1 MSETPAAPAE
11 VVHDRILTTPN
22 ALSALRLASVP
33 FFVWLFINGHEN
45 TAVIVYAAG
54 AWTDFFDGYI
64 ARRTG
69 SITRLGQLLD
79 PLADR
84 VLIVAL
90 AIALVARDVL
100 APWLAVA
107 VIARD
112 VLVLALWPLLERM
125 GMKRIQVN
133 FTGKTATACLL
144 FGLTCMAW
152 GETTF
157 LWHEIGRE
165 VGVPFVIAG
174 AILYWIAGIMYAVE
188 ARRRVTDL
196 RTDAGGA
203 ETSSG

>member
-1 MSETPAAPAE
+1 MISDALPAPSE
-11 VVHDRILTTPN
+11 VVHDRVLTIPN
-22 ALSALRLASVP
+22 VLSGLRLATVP
-33 FFVWLFINGHEN
+33 FFVWLFIGGHEN
-45 TAVIVYAAG
+45 VAVILYAAV

-69 SITRLGQLLD
+69 SVSKLGQLLD

-90 AIALVARDVL
+90 AVALVARDAL
-100 APWLAVA
+100 SLWLAVA

-112 VLVLALWPLLERM
+112 VLVLALWPLLERI

-133 FTGKTATACLL
+133 DAGKTATACLL
-144 FGLTCMAW
+144 FGLTWLAW

-157 LWHEIGRE
+157 VVHSAGDD
-165 VGVPFVIAG
+165 VGLPFIVAG

-188 ARRRVTDL
+188 ARKRVRELKVVEERD
-196 RTDAGGA
+196 GA
-203 ETSSG
+203 

>member
-1 MSETPAAPAE
+1 MTTARPVAPE
-11 VVHDRILTTPN
+11 VVHDRILTAPN
-22 ALSALRLASVP
+22 VLSGLRLASVP
-33 FFVWLFINGHEN
+33 LFVWLFVDGREN
-45 TAVIVYAAG
+45 VAVIVYAAV

-69 SITRLGQLLD
+69 TVTRLGQLLD

-100 APWLAVA
+100 APWLAIG

-125 GMKRIQVN
+125 GMRRIQVN
-133 FTGKTATACLL
+133 FTGKTATAALL

-157 LWHEIGRE
+157 IWHDAGKDI
-165 VGVPFVIAG
+165 GVPFVVVG
-174 AILYWIAGIMYAVE
+174 AVLYWVAGIMYAVE
-188 ARRRVTDL
+188 ARKRMTEL
-196 RTDAGGA
+196 KQGEGA
-203 ETSSG
+203 EPANG

>member
-1 MSETPAAPAE
+1 MTDLPDAGGSE
-11 VVHDRILTTPN
+11 VVHDRIVTIPN
-22 ALSALRLASVP
+22 VLSGLRLLSVP
-33 FFVWLFINGHEN
+33 FFVWLFVSGHEN
-45 TAVIVYAAG
+45 VAVVIYAAG

-69 SITRLGQLLD
+69 SITKLGQLLD

-90 AIALVARDVL
+90 TIALVARDVL
-100 APWLAVA
+100 SPWLAVA

-112 VLVLALWPLLERM
+112 VLVLMLWPLLERI
-125 GMKRIQVN
+125 GMRRIQVN

-144 FGLTCMAW
+144 FGLTCLAW

-157 LWHEIGRE
+157 LAHGAGEA
-165 VGVPFVIAG
+165 VGLPFVVAG

-188 ARRRVTDL
+188 ARRRVGEL
-196 RTDAGGA
+196 KGDAVEQARRG
-203 ETSSG
+203 

>member
-1 MSETPAAPAE
+1 MTETRASEPAA
-11 VVHDRILTTPN
+11 VLDRVLTAPN
-22 ALSALRLASVP
+22 VLSGIRLASVP
-33 FFVWLFINGHEN
+33 VFLWLFVAGREN
-45 TAVIVYAAG
+45 AAVIVYALV

-69 SITRLGQLLD
+69 TVSRLGQLLD

-100 APWLAVA
+100 APWLAIA

-112 VLVLALWPLLERM
+112 VLVLALWPLLERI
-125 GMKRIQVN
+125 GMRRIQVN

-144 FGLTCMAW
+144 FGLTALAW

-157 LWHEIGRE
+157 LGHEAGND
-165 VGVPFVIAG
+165 VGVPFVVVG
-174 AILYWIAGIMYAVE
+174 AILYWTAGMMYAVE
-188 ARRRVTDL
+188 ARRRVIELKRAAVRGD
-196 RTDAGGA
+196 
-203 ETSSG
+203 SGRG